1 MDDSKT
7 TPPDPS
13 GGEPGWGERR
23 RRPEPPPRSE
33 PPRAE
38 PPRPDDEP
46 RPADEP
52 RPSDEPRPHGDPLFG
67 EQPRDY
73 RDPYGPD
80 EPYGRPPP
88 PRPGGL
94 DFSALFVLIDAL
106 RRAAP
111 ADVQDRMT
119 AFIREGLLT
128 LRSLIDWYL
137 EKLDRPKREPEV
149 EDIPID

>member
-7 TPPDPS
+7 TPPDAP

-23 RRPEPPPRSE
+23 RPEPLPRSD
-33 PPRAE
+33 
-38 PPRPDDEP
+38 PPRPDDDP
-46 RPADEP
+46 RPPDEP
-52 RPSDEPRPHGDPLFG
+52 RPSDEPRPHGDPLFD
-67 EQPRDY
+67 EQPRQY

-88 PRPGGL
+88 SRSGL
-94 DFSALFVLIDAL
+94 DFSALFVLLDAL
-106 RRAAP
+106 RRVAP
-111 ADVQDRMT
+111 AELQDRMT

-137 EKLDRPKREPEV
+137 ERLERPSREPKV